1 MPHPNDAPVF
11 LIGYRGTG
19 KTTIAPA
26 LAERL
31 GFKWVDADDVIEQ
44 QVGKTIAAIFAED
57 GEGAFRDLEAS
68 AVAALIREQRMVV
81 GLGGGAILRE
91 ANRSAIR
98 AAGRVIWLTAGVDM
112 ILARLAAD
120 PSTAERRPNLTSTGG
135 RAEIEKLLAERTP
148 LYREC
153 ATLTV
158 DTEGKSAAQVA
169 DEIAARL

>member
-1 MPHPNDAPVF
+1 MTQREDAPIF

-19 KTTIAPA
+19 KTTIASE
-26 LAERL
+26 LASRL
-31 GFKWVDADDVIEQ
+31 GYAWVDADDVTEARA
-44 QVGKTIAAIFAED
+44 GRTIAEIFAAQ
-57 GEGAFRDLEAS
+57 GEAAFRELEAETIAS
-68 AVAALIREQRMVV
+68 LVNRTGTVV

-91 ANRSAIR
+91 ANRQAIC
-98 AAGRVIWLTAGVDM
+98 AAGPVVWLTAAVDT

-120 PSTAERRPNLTSTGG
+120 PITAERRPNLTTTGG